1 MNFQINTTV
10 DIKLSYTPC
19 YKYVKIT
26 DMKRYEK
33 RKFWFLWDNGTKKEP
48 KNGES
53 YFRYKWK
60 LKPKFPFLFRVIVC
74 YILIDDIWVEQP
86 E

>member
-53 YFRYKWK
+53 YFRYEWK